1 MSLQPLDQTAL
12 EQLKQDMTVICLA
25 LELEPEEA
33 GAWVLQQYAA
43 EAARSL
49 MLASWLAQREHQV
62 YCPRCGLLQP
72 PADKQGATRTCPSCS
87 LSLSSVGS
95 SAAHS
100 QGDVKVN
107 TPATTPT
114 RKPATMEVKRVRFK

>member
-12 EQLKQDMTVICLA
+12 EQLKQNMTIICLA
-25 LELEPEEA
+25 EDLEPEEV
-33 GAWVLQQYAA
+33 GTWILHRYAA
-43 EAARSL
+43 EAARALSSYH
-49 MLASWLAQREHQV
+49 ARTRQHQSQV
-62 YCPRCGLLQP
+62 YCPRCGILQP
-72 PADKQGATRTCPSCS
+72 PATRTCNSCS
-87 LSLSSVGS
+87 LSLSSAGS
-95 SAAHS
+95 SAAYS